1 MYKLKVTCKKCKTV
15 QYKDIDAVKLS
26 IDNNDTSGTMTAVYA
41 YKNVCKNCKSEDMD
55 YEIVDMELEE
65 MEAQCNG

>member
-15 QYKDIDAVKLS
+15 QYKDIDSVKLP
-26 IDNNDTSGTMTAVYA
+26 IDNNKAAGEMTAVYI
-41 YKNVCKNCKSEDMD
+41 YKNICKNCKSEDMK
-55 YEIVDMELEE
+55 YEIVDVEMEQ